1 MFPLS
6 FQNLAPDPMNKHGDC
21 GPALQRQPAR
31 CMLGSDLR
39 TGRREPCTSYIDLPA
54 GSPLRLPTSAKQLA
68 LFDLRPLRAVMPKT
82 IDPETKRLILAFDFY
97 IPVPNPRAAT
107 MLVQPK
113 QGAGS
118 R

>member
-1 MFPLS
+1 
-6 FQNLAPDPMNKHGDC
+6 
-21 GPALQRQPAR
+21 
-31 CMLGSDLR
+31 
-39 TGRREPCTSYIDLPA
+39 
-54 GSPLRLPTSAKQLA
+54 
-68 LFDLRPLRAVMPKT
+68 MPKT